1 MLREKVNGGCNVHLT
16 SAPTADGWLVDANM
30 KPRSDVKFLARGGMV
45 VNVRFE
51 GHEFRDPTANPPT
64 TASTAR
70 DVIDVDASPPVL
82 QQIFAAL
89 KNQTESQRAA
99 NEETKAIFQ
108 NVVAGV
114 NNKVAEIDEKVSAL
128 QQGYSEASTDLHV
141 QRDSIHRLEAQHETN
156 SDL

>member
-1 MLREKVNGGCNVHLT
+1 
-16 SAPTADGWLVDANM
+16 
-30 KPRSDVKFLARGGMV
+30 MV

-128 QQGYSEASTDLHV
+128 QQGYSEASTDLHE